1 MNAFLKAL
9 QQPEY
14 VHTLLNPIPIYGLV
28 VGVIALI
35 AALFWRNVSVQ
46 KAALV
51 IVFLASLSV
60 WPVMLFG
67 GKAKERIIPMTA
79 DADGEA
85 WLSAHEQRA
94 DNVVWVYYTTAAL
107 SLAALVLPRFYP
119 KARMPLV
126 MLTALLGCGA
136 LVAGSYIAYAGGR
149 IRHREFRLEPPPSQ
163 SPDREG

>member
-1 MNAFLKAL
+1 MSAFLKAL

-35 AALFWRNVSVQ
+35 MALLWRKVSAQ

-51 IVFLASLSV
+51 IVFLTSLSV
-60 WPVMLFG
+60 WPVMYFG
-67 GKAKERIIPMTA
+67 DNAKERIIPMNA
-79 DADGEA
+79 DPDGEA
-85 WLSAHEQRA
+85 WLSAHEHRA
-94 DNVVWVYYTTAAL
+94 DSVVWVYYATAAL
-107 SLAALVLPRFYP
+107 SLAALVVPRFSP

-126 MLTALLGCGA
+126 ILTALLGCGA

-149 IRHREFRLEPPPSQ
+149 IRHREFRTEPPPPKVSE
-163 SPDREG
+163 REG